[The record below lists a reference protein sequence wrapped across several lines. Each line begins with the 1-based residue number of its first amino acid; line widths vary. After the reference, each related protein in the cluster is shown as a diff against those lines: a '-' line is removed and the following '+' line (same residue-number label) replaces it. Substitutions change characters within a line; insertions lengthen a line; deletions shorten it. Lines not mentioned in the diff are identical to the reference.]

1 MKPKRS
7 RGSKT
12 CFDEKGIGTRESG
25 FEKSL
30 RGLMRDYGKELED
43 VIDIIGCD
51 PDPRQTS
58 RSYTKGGHVY
68 RQARGLHPAK
78 KGSPGKE
85 SLYGSN
91 PKFRAGKGMRLRRDT
106 LLDLCP
112 ELLKLDDDQGHT
124 MFRHFISHVDFEDV
138 VFDWDQHLILYVG

>member
-1 MKPKRS
+1 
-7 RGSKT
+7 
-12 CFDEKGIGTRESG
+12 
-25 FEKSL
+25 
-30 RGLMRDYGKELED
+30 MRDYGKELED